1 MIYLLIFFLDEGRTS
16 LYGSP
21 VNLSIQ
27 GITYR
32 RICWLRFLRER
43 GSSQPSYPRRHLE
56 RTRDFTKGS
65 PCAVERSLQS
75 ISWARTRQE
84 FSSRSSCP
92 FALEVIT
99 IQEGGYPSPGLFGI
113 LE

>member
-21 VNLSIQ
+21 VKPSIQ

-32 RICWLRFLRER
+32 TNLLAAL
-43 GSSQPSYPRRHLE
+43 SSRAGQFSVLSHPIH
-56 RTRDFTKGS
+56 FTKGS

-75 ISWARTRQE
+75 ISRARTRQE

-92 FALEVIT
+92 LTLEVIT
-99 IQEGGYPSPGLFGI
+99 IQEGGYPSPGLLDSKMERVG
-113 LE
+113 

>member
-21 VNLSIQ
+21 VTPSIQ

-32 RICWLRFLRER
+32 PILLAAL
-43 GSSQPSYPRRHLE
+43 SSRAGQFSVLIDPIHVVILS
-56 RTRDFTKGS
+56 G

-75 ISWARTRQE
+75 ISWARTRPE

-92 FALEVIT
+92 FTLEVIT
-99 IQEGGYPSPGLFGI
+99 IQDGGYPSPGL
-113 LE
+113 LES